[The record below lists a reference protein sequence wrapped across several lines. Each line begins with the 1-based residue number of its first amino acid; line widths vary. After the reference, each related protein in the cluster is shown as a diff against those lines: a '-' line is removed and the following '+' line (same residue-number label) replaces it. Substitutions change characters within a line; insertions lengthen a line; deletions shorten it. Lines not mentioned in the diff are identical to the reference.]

1 MYRIFVINPGSTST
15 KVALYEN
22 EENLITQTIHHRSSS
37 LAKYNSVTEQLDLRI
52 RVINKFIEKN
62 QIDLD
67 TVDAIV
73 ARGGLL
79 HPIPGG
85 TFVIDH
91 DILKDLRAC
100 QFGTHASNLGALSAW
115 HFGQLFNKPAY
126 IVDPVVVDE
135 LEDIAR
141 ITGHPRLQRKSV
153 FHALNQKAVARE
165 AAKKIGKD
173 YATTNLI
180 VAHLGGGISVG
191 AHQGGRVIDVNNA
204 LDGDGPF
211 SPERAGTLPAGDVIT
226 LCFSGAYSQSEMMD
240 SIRGKGGLVAL
251 LGTNDMKE
259 IRRRITEKK
268 DAKALLVYKA
278 MAYQIAKYIGSM
290 AAVLKGHID
299 VIVLTGGITFDDNF
313 VKLITDFIS
322 FIAPVIVLPGERE
335 MQALAA
341 GAMRVLRGEEKAKW
355 YKENL
360 LTI

>member
-15 KVALYEN
+15 KVGLYQN
-22 EENLITQTIHHRSSS
+22 EKNLVTQNIHHSTSS
-37 LAKYNSVTEQLDLRI
+37 LATYNSVMEQLDLRI
-52 RVINKFIEKN
+52 RVVNNFIENK

-67 TVDAIV
+67 TLDAIV

-91 DILKDLRAC
+91 DILDDLRTC
-100 QFGTHASNLGALSAW
+100 RFGTHASNLGALIAW
-115 HFGQLFNKPAY
+115 HFSQMLNKPAY

-135 LEDIAR
+135 LDDVAR
-141 ITGHPRLQRKSV
+141 ITGHPLLKRKSV
-153 FHALNQKAVARE
+153 FHALNQKAVARD
-165 AAKKIGKD
+165 AAKKIGKS
-173 YATTNLI
+173 YSSANLI
-180 VAHLGGGISVG
+180 VAHLGGGISIG
-191 AHQGGRVIDVNNA
+191 AHHRGRVIDVNNA

-211 SPERAGTLPAGDVIT
+211 SPERSGTLPAGDVVK
-226 LCFSGAYSQSEMMD
+226 LCFSGTFSERELMD
-240 SIRGKGGLVAL
+240 CIRGRGGLVAL

-259 IRRRITEKK
+259 IRRRIAENG
-268 DAKALLVYKA
+268 DAKAEMLYKA

-290 AAVLKGHID
+290 AAVLHGHVD

-322 FIAPVIVLPGERE
+322 FIAPVIVLPGEQE

-341 GAMRVLRGEEKAKW
+341 GAIRVLRGEEKVKR

-360 LTI
+360 LSI